1 MAQVI
6 QKTVT
11 TTVEGGTIL
20 GGAAGAAGA
29 AAGAAGAAG
38 AGLAAGAGAGL
49 AAGAGGAAAGG
60 AAALAA
66 LGLGGGIGAGSS
78 IKVRS
83 INVGVGGGA
92 GAAGGAGAGKAK
104 GMSQLKMQAM
114 ALGGAGGTVA
124 IKELA
129 VSPAAVVVSREKEK
143 LALQELNDR
152 FAAYIERVRFLE
164 ADNKRLQ
171 GIIATLTL
179 KFEELDAILRAI
191 YDAELAAA
199 RKALDETTAAKAAVE
214 MKVAG
219 LELKVAEL
227 TALYTAEYEAH
238 LITKE
243 TLPKLEKMVSERD
256 AQIDFLTKNVSSME
270 IEIARLKA
278 QIASLQKELSA
289 AKQAGDAEVVG
300 RVELESLL
308 TTKDD
313 EIAFLTNMY
322 EEKVKALMSIDLGSD
337 AFASAFSN
345 ELALALRDIR
355 GEYEAIMEATRTQDT
370 DAWYKAKFN
379 EVMATTQRATGDL
392 AAAKAEVAAA
402 RGKYQSL
409 MAELIALRAQLAAAN
424 ERIASLEAEMA
435 AAAAAAALSIEERD
449 GIINGLRA
457 SLAEYVIELKALTDL
472 KLALD
477 AEIATYRRL
486 LAGEETRFATEVLG
500 GAI

>member
-1 MAQVI
+1 
-6 QKTVT
+6 
-11 TTVEGGTIL
+11 
-20 GGAAGAAGA
+20 
-29 AAGAAGAAG
+29 
-38 AGLAAGAGAGL
+38 
-49 AAGAGGAAAGG
+49 
-60 AAALAA
+60 
-66 LGLGGGIGAGSS
+66 
-78 IKVRS
+78 
-83 INVGVGGGA
+83 
-92 GAAGGAGAGKAK
+92 
-104 GMSQLKMQAM
+104 M
-114 ALGGAGGTVA
+114 ALGGSGGAVVA
-124 IKELA
+124 KELA
-129 VSPAAVVVSREKEK
+129 VSPAAVVVSHEKEK

-214 MKVAG
+214 IKVAG
-219 LELKVAEL
+219 LEATVLEL
-227 TALYTAEYEAH
+227 TALYTFEWEAH
-238 LITKE
+238 IITRE
-243 TLPKLEKMVSERD
+243 SVPKLEKMISERD

-270 IEIARLKA
+270 VEISRLKA
-278 QIASLQKELSA
+278 QIASLQKDLA
-289 AKQAGDAEVVG
+289 TAKQAGDAEVVG

-313 EIAFLTNMY
+313 EISFLTNMY
-322 EEKVKALMSIDLGSD
+322 EEKVKALMSFDLGSD

-392 AAAKAEVAAA
+392 SAAKAEVSAA
-402 RGKYQSL
+402 RAKYQSL

-424 ERIASLEAEMA
+424 ERIASLEAA
-435 AAAAAAALSIEERD
+435 SWARRARSSLSIEERD

-500 GAI
+500 GGGFGAGGGGFGAGGGGGFGAGGGGGGFGLGG

>member
-1 MAQVI
+1 
-6 QKTVT
+6 
-11 TTVEGGTIL
+11 
-20 GGAAGAAGA
+20 
-29 AAGAAGAAG
+29 
-38 AGLAAGAGAGL
+38 
-49 AAGAGGAAAGG
+49 
-60 AAALAA
+60 
-66 LGLGGGIGAGSS
+66 
-78 IKVRS
+78 
-83 INVGVGGGA
+83 
-92 GAAGGAGAGKAK
+92 
-104 GMSQLKMQAM
+104 
-114 ALGGAGGTVA
+114 
-124 IKELA
+124 
-129 VSPAAVVVSREKEK
+129 
-143 LALQELNDR
+143 
-152 FAAYIERVRFLE
+152 
-164 ADNKRLQ
+164 
-171 GIIATLTL
+171 
-179 KFEELDAILRAI
+179 
-191 YDAELAAA
+191 
-199 RKALDETTAAKAAVE
+199 
-214 MKVAG
+214 
-219 LELKVAEL
+219 
-227 TALYTAEYEAH
+227 
-238 LITKE
+238 
-243 TLPKLEKMVSERD
+243 MVSERD
-256 AQIDFLTKNVSSME
+256 AQIDFLTKNVTSME
-270 IEIARLKA
+270 MELARLKA
-278 QIASLQKELSA
+278 QIASLQKELA
-289 AKQAGDAEVVG
+289 ASKQSGDAEVVA
-300 RVELESLL
+300 RVELESLV

-313 EIAFLTNMY
+313 EIAFLTNLY

-424 ERIASLEAEMA
+424 ERVAALEAEMA

-500 GAI
+500 GAS

>member
-1 MAQVI
+1 M
-6 QKTVT
+6 
-11 TTVEGGTIL
+11 
-20 GGAAGAAGA
+20 
-29 AAGAAGAAG
+29 
-38 AGLAAGAGAGL
+38 
-49 AAGAGGAAAGG
+49 
-60 AAALAA
+60 
-66 LGLGGGIGAGSS
+66 
-78 IKVRS
+78 
-83 INVGVGGGA
+83 
-92 GAAGGAGAGKAK
+92 
-104 GMSQLKMQAM
+104 
-114 ALGGAGGTVA
+114 
-124 IKELA
+124 
-129 VSPAAVVVSREKEK
+129 
-143 LALQELNDR
+143 
-152 FAAYIERVRFLE
+152 
-164 ADNKRLQ
+164 
-171 GIIATLTL
+171 
-179 KFEELDAILRAI
+179 
-191 YDAELAAA
+191 
-199 RKALDETTAAKAAVE
+199 
-214 MKVAG
+214 
-219 LELKVAEL
+219 
-227 TALYTAEYEAH
+227 
-238 LITKE
+238 
-243 TLPKLEKMVSERD
+243 LPKLEKMVSERD

-345 ELALALRDIR
+345 ESALALRDIR

-409 MAELIALRAQLAAAN
+409 MAELIALRAQLAAA
-424 ERIASLEAEMA
+424 
-435 AAAAAAALSIEERD
+435 AAAALSIEERD

-486 LAGEETRFATEVLG
+486 LAGEETRFATEVSG
-500 GAI
+500 GAGGALGLGLG

>member
-1 MAQVI
+1 
-6 QKTVT
+6 
-11 TTVEGGTIL
+11 
-20 GGAAGAAGA
+20 
-29 AAGAAGAAG
+29 
-38 AGLAAGAGAGL
+38 
-49 AAGAGGAAAGG
+49 
-60 AAALAA
+60 
-66 LGLGGGIGAGSS
+66 
-78 IKVRS
+78 
-83 INVGVGGGA
+83 
-92 GAAGGAGAGKAK
+92 
-104 GMSQLKMQAM
+104 
-114 ALGGAGGTVA
+114 
-124 IKELA
+124 
-129 VSPAAVVVSREKEK
+129 
-143 LALQELNDR
+143 
-152 FAAYIERVRFLE
+152 
-164 ADNKRLQ
+164 
-171 GIIATLTL
+171 
-179 KFEELDAILRAI
+179 
-191 YDAELAAA
+191 
-199 RKALDETTAAKAAVE
+199 

-270 IEIARLKA
+270 MELARLKA
-278 QIASLQKELSA
+278 QIATLQKELAA
-289 AKQAGDAEVVG
+289 AKQAGDSEVVG

-322 EEKVKALMSIDLGSD
+322 EEKVKALMTIDLGSD
-337 AFASAFSN
+337 PFASAFSN

-392 AAAKAEVAAA
+392 SAAKAEVAAA

-409 MAELIALRAQLAAAN
+409 MAELLALRAQLAAAQ
-424 ERIASLEAEMA
+424 ERVQTLEADLVAMEA
-435 AAAAAAALSIEERD
+435 AHALSIEERD
-449 GIINGLRA
+449 GTIAGLRA

-486 LAGEETRFATEVLG
+486 LAGEETRFAQEVLG
-500 GAI
+500 GATSKRKSSRS